1 MEYIK
6 KFFSLIWRGWKK
18 FAHVLGIVN
27 TRILLTVSYFVIFAI
42 ASLIT
47 MFARKDLLDR
57 RMTRAAT
64 YYRDHEPIH
73 ASLETAR
80 RQF

>member
-1 MEYIK
+1 MQAIK

-18 FAHVLGIVN
+18 FAHILGAIN

-47 MFARKDLLDR
+47 MFSRKDMLDR
-57 RMTRAAT
+57 KMTRQET
-64 YYRDHEPIH
+64 YYREHEPVQ
-73 ASLETAR
+73 ASVEAAR